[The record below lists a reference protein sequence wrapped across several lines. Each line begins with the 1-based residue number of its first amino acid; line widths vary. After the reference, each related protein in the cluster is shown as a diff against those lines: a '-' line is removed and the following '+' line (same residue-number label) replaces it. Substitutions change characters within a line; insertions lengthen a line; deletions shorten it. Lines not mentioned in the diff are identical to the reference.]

1 MSDLRDRACRLF
13 KRSLT
18 ILWARFL
25 FVLGIFL
32 AVLTAPGVHESIV
45 GSLLRP
51 EWVPYY
57 LIAIAVL
64 TELARRRTL
73 NRD

>member
-1 MSDLRDRACRLF
+1 MPKLRDRACRLF

-25 FVLGIFL
+25 AVVGILL
-32 AVLTAPGVHESIV
+32 AILTFPGVHESIV
-45 GSLLRP
+45 GSLLKP
-51 EWVPYY
+51 EYVPYY

-73 NRD
+73 

>member
-1 MSDLRDRACRLF
+1 MLPDRVCLFF

-18 ILWARFL
+18 IVWARFML
-25 FVLGIFL
+25 AVGLVL

-45 GSLLRP
+45 GGLLKP

-64 TELARRRTL
+64 TEFARRRTL
-73 NRD
+73 R